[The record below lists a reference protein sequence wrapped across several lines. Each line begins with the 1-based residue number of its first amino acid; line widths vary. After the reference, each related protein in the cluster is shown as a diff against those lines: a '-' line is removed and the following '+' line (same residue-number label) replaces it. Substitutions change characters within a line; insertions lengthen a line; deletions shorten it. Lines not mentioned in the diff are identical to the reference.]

1 MPPLPLSTHIDLILK
16 PPHLRRNPPIPHTL
30 HMALRDPSLLTLL
43 PPPPPQ
49 KLIVPL
55 MPGLHLRQRLEP
67 APPLDL
73 AEDVVG
79 VAAPLAVEG
88 AQLGRALDAAGQGR
102 GDVDVGGAG
111 VVFVLLGGEGDGG
124 VGDGFAG

>member
-1 MPPLPLSTHIDLILK
+1 
-16 PPHLRRNPPIPHTL
+16 
-30 HMALRDPSLLTLL
+30 
-43 PPPPPQ
+43 
-49 KLIVPL
+49 
-55 MPGLHLRQRLEP
+55 
-67 APPLDL
+67 
-73 AEDVVG
+73 VVG